1 MSNIKFVLEV
11 IGVAFA
17 SIFVLF
23 VIYAKVG
30 ELSRNR
36 QK

>member
-1 MSNIKFVLEV
+1 MHDIKFVLEV
-11 IGVAFA
+11 IGIAFV

-23 VIYAKVG
+23 VVYAKIG
-30 ELSRNR
+30 EMSRNK

>member
-1 MSNIKFVLEV
+1 MTNINLVLEV
-11 IGVAFA
+11 IGIAFA

-23 VIYAKVG
+23 VIYAKIG
-30 ELSRNR
+30 EKSRTK

>member
-1 MSNIKFVLEV
+1 MYNTNLILEV

-23 VIYAKVG
+23 VIYVKFG
-30 ELSRNR
+30 ERSS
-36 QK
+36 KKDK